1 MRYAKIEN
9 NAVVETREMA
19 DNFNPTEVAHK
30 FDFRIINVQADP
42 AFDPLT
48 HKLIRNQ
55 ELANWDFV
63 INPTDVEAT
72 RKVIALTQAEIDA
85 ATAAAADQ
93 AEIDQAKALYQNL
106 MDGTVSD
113 AVQQKILARVIKS
126 LFGGGII

>member
-9 NAVVETREMA
+9 NAVTETRAMA
-19 DNFNPTEVAHK
+19 DNFDPDAVRHK

-42 AFDPLT
+42 AYDPLT
-48 HKLIRNQ
+48 HKL
-55 ELANWDFV
+55 EGWDYV
-63 INPTDVEAT
+63 INASDVEAT

-93 AEIDQAKALYQNL
+93 AEIDQVKALVQNL

-113 AVQQKILARVIKS
+113 AIQQKILARLIKS
-126 LFGGGII
+126 LYQGGII